1 MIAIICNL
9 YVTVLWCFDKIF
21 SQLFDIGTEGG
32 EHESDGEMLAE
43 TDEIPYECGPRQK
56 YPMLFDE
63 PIPLQVSVFS
73 WEVGWRFIIVTHH

>member
-1 MIAIICNL
+1 
-9 YVTVLWCFDKIF
+9 
-21 SQLFDIGTEGG
+21 LFDIGTEGG

-63 PIPLQVSVFS
+63 PIPLQVCCLIITLIYLKIL
-73 WEVGWRFIIVTHH
+73 FIEALIIKS